1 MVDRGTRGPK
11 PNGVMSIFF
20 DRMLDGSWT
29 ASTETADGKIAG
41 TGKTVIEARR
51 ALDALQKLLVSKPS
65 T

>member
-1 MVDRGTRGPK
+1 MVNRGTHGPK

-41 TGKTVIEARR
+41 TGRTILEARN
-51 ALDALQKLLVSKPS
+51 ALDALRKLLSAMS
-65 T
+65 LA